1 MSDFTLMR
9 TIIIPVL
16 GVAIMAVSIVAL
28 MTFGGVGDAKPV
40 AAGGMEVDEDDDF

>member
-1 MSDFTLMR
+1 MTAYLSL
-9 TIIIPVL
+9 PVL

-40 AAGGMEVDEDDDF
+40 QLEEWR